1 MRLRQPLAHKSLQL
15 CYCQHLAAHSG
26 ACVFPI
32 NVVFVFYLTQK
43 DESVLF
49 FRCVLIRGWHPAS
62 RWLPFADSPV
72 GSEMAH
78 SKSLLHSLHLAT
90 FALQELWV
98 AVWHCWKVWRTL
110 SARNLVKWHQKKK
123 AHFYK
128 LNVFCV
134 TAGAETEKIFWLRL
148 VSPDC
153 EWSEWSAPFIAIR
166 AFWCILNFLEK
177 VNFVHLSFIW

>member
-90 FALQELWV
+90 FAPSGAVSGNVTLLESLEDFISQKSCKVAPEKKSALLQ
-98 AVWHCWKVWRTL
+98 AK
-110 SARNLVKWHQKKK
+110 
-123 AHFYK
+123 
-128 LNVFCV
+128 
-134 TAGAETEKIFWLRL
+134 
-148 VSPDC
+148 
-153 EWSEWSAPFIAIR
+153 
-166 AFWCILNFLEK
+166 CILCNSRCRDRKNILVEVGESWLWMEWVECSFYCNQGFLM
-177 VNFVHLSFIW
+177 HLELFREG